1 MATTVALLVLYGLY
15 DDSGQPQ
22 FSNGVAALYNA
33 THRTAWAAVVCWVI
47 IACAT
52 GHGGK
57 WPLICFSS
65 LKDLVCLTSFPR
77 NDYTECSGST
87 TINITT
93 HFPVITILEFI
104 YCKPHPATPNH
115 YF

>member
-33 THRTAWAAVVCWVI
+33 THRTAWAAAVCWVI

-57 WPLICFSS
+57 WPLMCFF
-65 LKDLVCLTSFPR
+65 LLRIWRVLQVFLEMIIR
-77 NDYTECSGST
+77 NAQGV
-87 TINITT
+87 
-93 HFPVITILEFI
+93 PQ
-104 YCKPHPATPNH
+104 
-115 YF
+115 